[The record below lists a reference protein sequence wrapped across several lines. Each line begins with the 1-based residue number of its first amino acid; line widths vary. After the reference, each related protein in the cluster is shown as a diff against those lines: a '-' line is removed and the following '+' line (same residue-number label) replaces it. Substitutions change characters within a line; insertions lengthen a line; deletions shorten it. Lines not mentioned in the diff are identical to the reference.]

1 VSIFKLIL
9 IILGVCFAIISQDTL
24 YISLLINVS
33 LITVIYLNRHDVNI
47 VSLCLIFLIVKITEE
62 MLFTNFIVT
71 SSETMSSLWVN
82 TIIFSTHLIVD
93 ITLILM
99 VMLRAPYTRG
109 WLAARNKPI
118 DKVRIYRAE
127 VAFVSLFFVFMLVDL
142 AALLENFIRH
152 LDEIGFSKE
161 IAEIF
166 SGWNWIYYQYENIK
180 SVLTGLSFLLIWSM
194 TIAIGKEEYQAAE
207 AS

>member
-1 VSIFKLIL
+1 MSIFKLIL

>member
-1 VSIFKLIL
+1 
-9 IILGVCFAIISQDTL
+9 
-24 YISLLINVS
+24 
-33 LITVIYLNRHDVNI
+33 
-47 VSLCLIFLIVKITEE
+47 